1 MNVLIIASKEDI
13 AGTNISEKLL
23 AFAQWTECGEFEGN
37 PVYYLH
43 SWYHRIIN
51 GREEKDAESP
61 SPSSS
66 LLSVDSNMN
75 IRLATING
83 IHIMHDFLENA
94 WKDCDTVIVV
104 SRHKSASNR
113 RTLTVHPIGNYGAAD
128 FGGRAQ
134 TLVPAA
140 PALMTETLRNLHRE
154 AEGMEYAV
162 AFEVTHHGPYLE
174 KPTFFVE
181 IGSDENAWKDERA
194 ATAIANALFKTLSAP
209 LHDSLICIAV
219 GGGHY
224 APRQTE
230 MALKK
235 KVAFGHM
242 IPDYQIKGASD
253 EELRRKISSAIAATP
268 GCRFAYLDKKALGK
282 EIHRVE
288 KILEGLGI
296 KRIRGEELEDI
307 SESLQ

>member
-13 AGTNISEKLL
+13 ASMNIRKKML
-23 AFAQWTECGEFEGN
+23 AHADWRECGIFEDN
-37 PVYYLH
+37 PVYRR
-43 SWYHRIIN
+43 SSPNAQII
-51 GREEKDAESP
+51 
-61 SPSSS
+61 
-66 LLSVDSNMN
+66 
-75 IRLATING
+75 LATING

-94 WKDCDTVIVV
+94 WKGCDAVIIV

-140 PALMTETLRNLHRE
+140 PALMTEALRNLRKE
-154 AEGMEYAV
+154 AEGMGYAV
-162 AFEVTHHGPYLE
+162 AFEVTHHGPYME
-174 KPTFFVE
+174 KPTFFIE
-181 IGSDENAWKDERA
+181 IGSGESAWKDERA

-209 LHDSLICIAV
+209 LPYLPICIAI

-242 IPDYQIKGASD
+242 IPDYQIKGASN
-253 EELRRKISSAIAATP
+253 EELRRKISSAAAATP
-268 GCRFAYLDKKALGK
+268 GCQFAYLDKKALGK
-282 EIHRVE
+282 EIHRIE
-288 KILEGLGI
+288 KILGERGI
-296 KRIRGEELEDI
+296 KRIRGEELED
-307 SESLQ
+307 LP